1 MPMTDAEIAAS
12 IQRLG
17 LEVEYLKELAA
28 SLGFAPDEG
37 WTEAVF
43 EAMDHASPEQRRRA
57 ALRTLSLDAPDPP
70 R

>member
-1 MPMTDAEIAAS
+1 MTDEEIAAS

-28 SLGFAPDEG
+28 SLGFSPDEG
-37 WTEAVF
+37 WSEDVF
-43 EAMDHASPEQRRRA
+43 EAMDRATPEQRRRA
-57 ALRTLSLDAPDPP
+57 ALRTLSMDQTDLS